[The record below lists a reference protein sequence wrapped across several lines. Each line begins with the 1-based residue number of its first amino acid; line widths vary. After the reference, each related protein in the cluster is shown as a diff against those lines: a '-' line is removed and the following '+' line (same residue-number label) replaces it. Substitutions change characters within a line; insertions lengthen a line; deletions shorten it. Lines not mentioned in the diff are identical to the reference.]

1 MSEATYIPAFS
12 VIVASYQ
19 RADWLRRCLTAL
31 WQLDYPIF
39 EIIVAADN
47 AGLIAMSSHP
57 VATHCKTVR
66 CDDANIAATRNAGL
80 ALAAGEYVAFIDDD
94 AVPEPYWLRH
104 HADALARTGAAA
116 SVGYVRGRNGISFQ
130 SRTESV
136 DAEAETH
143 SELQLDD
150 NPFLPT
156 LAPGRALKLVGT
168 NAVLKRTLLSSLGGF
183 DTAFRYYLDDADLS
197 FRLMMTGNAAAV
209 APMAEVHHAFAASDR
224 RTKLRRPSCI
234 FDIGRSTAVY
244 LRRHPGAD
252 HAEIFAR
259 IKLREANRLCGH
271 MVRGT
276 CEPREV
282 KRLLLELESGW
293 EEGLSVDLPTIA
305 AMPQSR
311 PPDFRPVPA
320 AAPGHR
326 VLTSRLLQ
334 RKKRLVQAE
343 ELVANGDRVTSI
355 SLSLTPVR
363 HHLRYLDSGVWSQT
377 GGQFGRSVRTGPRF
391 RWCRFAKRVKE
402 EIRRVEKQRGID
414 ET

>member
-1 MSEATYIPAFS
+1 F
-12 VIVASYQ
+12 
-19 RADWLRRCLTAL
+19 
-31 WQLDYPIF
+31 
-39 EIIVAADN
+39 
-47 AGLIAMSSHP
+47 
-57 VATHCKTVR
+57 
-66 CDDANIAATRNAGL
+66 
-80 ALAAGEYVAFIDDD
+80 
-94 AVPEPYWLRH
+94 WLRH

-116 SVGYVRGRNGISFQ
+116 TVGYVRGRNGISFQ

-143 SELQLDD
+143 REHEEGDS
-150 NPFLPT
+150 PFLPT
-156 LAPGRALKLVGT
+156 LASGRALKLVGT
-168 NAVLKRTLLSSLGGF
+168 NAVLNRETLIALGGF

-197 FRLMMTGNAAAV
+197 LRLMKTGNKAAV
-209 APMAEVHHAFAASDR
+209 APLAEVHHAFAASDR

-234 FDIGRSTAVY
+234 FDIGRSTAIY
-244 LRRHPGAD
+244 LRRHPGAE

-259 IKLREANRLCGH
+259 IKLRESNRLCRH

-282 KRLLLELESGW
+282 TKLLRELESGW
-293 EEGLSVDLPTIA
+293 EEGLSAELPSIA
-305 AMPQSR
+305 ALPQSR
-311 PPDFRPVPA
+311 PPDFQPIPA
-320 AAPGHR
+320 GAPGHR

-334 RKKRLVQAE
+334 RRKRIVQAE
-343 ELVANGDRVTSI
+343 KMVANGDRVTNI

-377 GGQFGRSVRTGPRF
+377 GGQFGRSVRNGPRF

-414 ET
+414 VN